1 MNHFEIE
8 LSTAARRDFR
18 RLPRQVQDA
27 LLNTHF
33 PIIQAS
39 PETVG
44 SPLSGRLQ
52 GQRSYH
58 FGHRPQYRLLYKV
71 IGNHILISTIATRE
85 EVYKRAKRHR
95 R

>member
-1 MNHFEIE
+1 MNNFEIE

-18 RLPRQVQDA
+18 RLPRQVQDN

-39 PETVG
+39 PHEVG
-44 SPLSGRLQ
+44 GPLSGRLK

-58 FGHRPQYRLLYKV
+58 FGHRPQYRIIYKI
-71 IGNHILISTIATRE
+71 IGNQILISTIATRE
-85 EVYKRAKRHR
+85 GVYKRAKRR
-95 R
+95 PR